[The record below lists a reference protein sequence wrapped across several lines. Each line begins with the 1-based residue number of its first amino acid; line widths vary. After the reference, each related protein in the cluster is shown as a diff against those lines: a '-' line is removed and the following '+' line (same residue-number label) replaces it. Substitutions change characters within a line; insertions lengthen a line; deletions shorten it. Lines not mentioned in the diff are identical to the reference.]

1 MLIHCG
7 GFNVTLPFAV
17 ENFRGVTRFESPM
30 DAALAG
36 LFYDFDTT
44 TASKSRGPS
53 MPPFRNAVFVHT
65 GARDHKADALR
76 FSRLAK
82 AADGEAPFAQALAL
96 IEPSIKRVRLLE
108 HAGR

>member
-1 MLIHCG
+1 MIHCG

-65 GARDHKADALR
+65 GAITRPTRCASAVSPRRRTGKR
-76 FSRLAK
+76 RSPKRSR
-82 AADGEAPFAQALAL
+82 
-96 IEPSIKRVRLLE
+96 
-108 HAGR
+108 